1 MSVDACVVVG
11 FSEIGYLT
19 KKKRLKITNSFI
31 LYMAEIIL
39 NTSKHNEII
48 NVTEE
53 IQEIITK
60 SKIKEGICSVFTP
73 HATGA
78 VIINENYDKGLCN
91 DIIKA
96 MEMIVPAHEGWEHD
110 KTDNNAAAHI
120 KAAILGPSETVQI
133 KDNKLQ
139 LGQWQDIS
147 FIELDGPRA
156 QRKIIIEL
164 IKK

>member
-1 MSVDACVVVG
+1 
-11 FSEIGYLT
+11 
-19 KKKRLKITNSFI
+19 
-31 LYMAEIIL
+31 MAEIIL

-48 NVTEE
+48 NITDK

-60 SKIKEGICSVFTP
+60 SKIKEGICSVFTT

-78 VIINENYDKGLCN
+78 IIINENYDKGLCK

-96 MEMIVPAHEGWEHD
+96 MDMIVPEHNDWEHD
-110 KTDNNAAAHI
+110 KTDNNSAAHI
-120 KAAILGPSETVQI
+120 KAAILGPSETIQI
-133 KDNKLQ
+133 NNGNLQ

-147 FIELDGPRA
+147 FIELDGPRS
-156 QRKIIIEL
+156 QRKIIIKI